1 MKSKILLMTFVG
13 ILMTGF
19 LGSCGKEEDGNAKVS
34 FQAVNSGTRMKTT
47 PVTGVVINSF
57 KVNID
62 EIEFEFYDSPNDQF
76 PDGESYSELELE
88 GPFEVDLVSNGNTQL
103 TNLVAGVQLPQA
115 TFDELEFEFER
126 SENRA
131 SPLFGRSILVQGT
144 INGVPFEYFT
154 TMDEFAVELEFEPPV
169 DLTVAGGVSVVVSID
184 LAAIFNPLQGGVNI
198 SGARD
203 GNGNGT
209 IEIHLLDNDGNSAL
223 AGLLDDA
230 IWKAIDTIE
239 ERWDD

>member
-1 MKSKILLMTFVG
+1 MRSKILLMTFVG
-13 ILMTGF
+13 TLLTGL
-19 LGSCGKEEDGNAKVS
+19 LGSCTKEDEGNAKVS
-34 FQAVNSGTRMKTT
+34 FQAVNSGARMKTT
-47 PVTGVVINSF
+47 PVAGVVVNSF

-62 EIEFEFYDSPNDQF
+62 EIEFEFWDSPNDQF

-103 TNLVAGVQLPQA
+103 TNLVTGVQLPQA
-115 TFDELEFEFER
+115 TFDELEFEFEL

-144 INGVPFEYFT
+144 INGVRFEYFST
-154 TMDEFAVELEFEPPV
+154 IDEFAVELEFEPPV
-169 DLTVAGGVSVVVSID
+169 DLTAAGGVSVVVSID
-184 LAAIFNPLQGGVNI
+184 LAAIFDPLRGGVDI
-198 SGARD
+198 SRATD

-209 IEIHLLDNDGNSAL
+209 IEIHLLDNDGNRAL
-223 AGLLDDA
+223 ADRLDDA
-230 IWKAIDTIE
+230 IWNAIDTIE